1 MKTLTKLLLVRVDL
15 YWVKPGQTGRTL
27 LKGKTSKGQIP
38 WCSQTG
44 QAATGQEESII
55 QRKAAEAQLSL
66 KNLYASFLCYRVGRE
81 APPPHPTPQLPCL
94 ARSCKRNA
102 LSFQIFYEIVSNSVS
117 ACVSG
122 NSKGVRNA
130 CYLHKTANFLHK
142 FL

>member
-81 APPPHPTPQLPCL
+81 APPPPPHSTAALFSKVLQEKCL
-94 ARSCKRNA
+94 
-102 LSFQIFYEIVSNSVS
+102 IFSN
-117 ACVSG
+117 
-122 NSKGVRNA
+122 
-130 CYLHKTANFLHK
+130 LL
-142 FL
+142 